1 VAPALCPSR
10 TVLRRF
16 PCPSSRTR
24 APRRRSR
31 TAPAV
36 APATHAALPRRSC
49 AAARVRPAQPGRPGN
64 RPTRVPV
71 PLTACRYSR
80 LSPPHCRSGES
91 SAIPPRSWW
100 ARTSHRVGDRRQ
112 GQNPFARRIPA
123 SAARK
128 HACRDRSTARLHGVV
143 NLFVAGCYTR
153 DVGEASTDSAPMA
166 QPTSGGAP
174 GADDAGLIADMAR
187 GDGAA
192 LATLYDRHGQ
202 GLFGYLLRLA
212 GDRGT
217 AEEILQDTL
226 LAAWR
231 SAGEFAG
238 RSAVRTWLFGIGRR
252 QAHNRLRGKRLEW
265 VNLAEAPEVAATAPG
280 PEAATLAGAEQAEIA
295 AAMERI

>member
-1 VAPALCPSR
+1 MPPLHVSAELTTTTPPAPDTNL
-10 TVLRRF
+10 
-16 PCPSSRTR
+16 SSGEVPTSDTEPLTGPE
-24 APRRRSR
+24 APG
-31 TAPAV
+31 
-36 APATHAALPRRSC
+36 
-49 AAARVRPAQPGRPGN
+49 AARHQHA
-64 RPTRVPV
+64 T
-71 PLTACRYSR
+71 SR
-80 LSPPHCRSGES
+80 L
-91 SAIPPRSWW
+91 
-100 ARTSHRVGDRRQ
+100 T
-112 GQNPFARRIPA
+112 
-123 SAARK
+123 
-128 HACRDRSTARLHGVV
+128 V
-143 NLFVAGCYTR
+143 NLFAFGCYTPG
-153 DVGEASTDSAPMA
+153 VGEVSTDGPARVQPPRAARARFEDTELVATMA
-166 QPTSGGAP
+166 G
-174 GADDAGLIADMAR
+174 

-192 LATLYDRHGQ
+192 LATLYERHGQ

-295 AAMERI
+295 AAMERISPLHAEVLGLVFVEGMAYAEIGTVLDIPVGTVKSRVSHAKTALAAELKERQ

>member
-1 VAPALCPSR
+1 
-10 TVLRRF
+10 
-16 PCPSSRTR
+16 
-24 APRRRSR
+24 
-31 TAPAV
+31 
-36 APATHAALPRRSC
+36 
-49 AAARVRPAQPGRPGN
+49 
-64 RPTRVPV
+64 
-71 PLTACRYSR
+71 
-80 LSPPHCRSGES
+80 
-91 SAIPPRSWW
+91 
-100 ARTSHRVGDRRQ
+100 
-112 GQNPFARRIPA
+112 
-123 SAARK
+123 
-128 HACRDRSTARLHGVV
+128 
-143 NLFVAGCYTR
+143 
-153 DVGEASTDSAPMA
+153 MA

-295 AAMERI
+295 AAMERISPLHAEVLGLVFVEGMAYAEIGTVLDIPVGTVKSRVSHAKTALAAELKERQ